1 MDIFPGRSKS
11 AFDCSGSVPGMSG
24 AAVWCPGLTGQCSSV
39 PREVQMSSGLCL
51 EYPESVWGVTECYR
65 RFLEYCGS
73 MQ

>member
-39 PREVQMSSGLCL
+39 PGKVHMSSGECL
-51 EYPESVWGVTECYR
+51 ECPESVWGVWKSFGE
-65 RFLEYCGS
+65 
-73 MQ
+73 